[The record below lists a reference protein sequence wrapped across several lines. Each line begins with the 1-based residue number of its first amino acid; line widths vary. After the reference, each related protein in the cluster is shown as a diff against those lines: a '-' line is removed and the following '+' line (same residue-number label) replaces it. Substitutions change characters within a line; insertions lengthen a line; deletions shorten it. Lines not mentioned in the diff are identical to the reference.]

1 MKVLRNE
8 KGYVKFVL
16 IVVILALCAYL
27 GIQFGMPY
35 YRYSVFK
42 ADAKE
47 ITRTSLGDIK
57 KTQTLL
63 YERAQELKLPIE
75 ENDISVTVQ
84 NKTVSVSTS
93 WSETV
98 DLFGIYQKDLNFAVD
113 IEE

>member
-1 MKVLRNE
+1 MKSLRNE
-8 KGYVKFVL
+8 KGYIKFVL
-16 IVVILALCAYL
+16 IVIILALCAYL

-42 ADAKE
+42 SDAKE
-47 ITRTSLGDIK
+47 ITRISLGDVP
-57 KTQTLL
+57 KTKALL

-75 ENDISVTVQ
+75 ENNISVTVK
-84 NKTVSVSTS
+84 NKSVFVSTS